1 MPILPRLMYKFN
13 EIKNLSKHFYGVRQ
27 MDKKINIF
35 KNTCKNSQDIS
46 EKENLCVASSDTRN

>member
-1 MPILPRLMYKFN
+1 MYKFN